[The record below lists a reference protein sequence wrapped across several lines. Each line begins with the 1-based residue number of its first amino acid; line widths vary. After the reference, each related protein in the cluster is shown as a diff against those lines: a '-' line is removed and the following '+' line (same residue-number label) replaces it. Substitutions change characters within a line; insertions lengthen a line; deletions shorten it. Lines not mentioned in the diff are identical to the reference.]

1 MASLFVLVFEL
12 LRGAKDSM
20 WSDEIFSY
28 WAAHQS
34 FGSLI
39 HQLWS
44 REANMGPYYLAL
56 WFWVRIGNSDTWI
69 RLLSAL
75 ATVAAIWG
83 IWVAVRRW
91 SGNRI
96 AAVAVA
102 VFALSPF
109 VLSWSMQARGYSMAM
124 AFTAWALVFAD
135 TLVRG
140 DDRRSGVASAAA
152 FGVMVGLAVASHL
165 AAAGVFVGM
174 IITMVVLA
182 PGRRMVRNLAVAG
195 VSAGV
200 CFAPFAIAVV
210 QDPAQDWIPDLD
222 PQVFLTQLVEAG
234 GGSFAAFLIFVGLVC
249 AVLAVVRDVRFSPYL
264 LAIAGIASGVI
275 CLVIVSI
282 FLRPM
287 FISRYLAPCV
297 PLAVVA
303 AVGGWSWLMPRR
315 WTNRTVSIAA
325 IAIVGAFAV
334 ILGVS
339 LEQTRPVSQDVR
351 GIAAFLET
359 AAEPGDAI
367 VAVPSYFANGLR
379 RYLPAETP
387 THRLM
392 TRTTSPDSLAIV
404 DRKGREFTADRIWV
418 VLQQGRRTAA
428 DGSQEWIAEEF
439 PVVTTR
445 QSFGSLRLELR
456 EKPISG

>member
-1 MASLFVLVFEL
+1 
-12 LRGAKDSM
+12 
-20 WSDEIFSY
+20 
-28 WAAHQS
+28 
-34 FGSLI
+34 
-39 HQLWS
+39 
-44 REANMGPYYLAL
+44 MGPYYLAL

-102 VFALSPF
+102 VFAFSPF

-135 TLVRG
+135 ILVRG
-140 DDRRSGVASAAA
+140 DDRRSGLASAAA
-152 FGVMVGLAVASHL
+152 VGVMVGLAVASHL

-200 CFAPFAIAVV
+200 CFAPFAIAVA
-210 QDPAQDWIPDLD
+210 QDPSQDWIPDLD
-222 PQVFLTQLVEAG
+222 PQVFLKQLVEAG
-234 GGSFAAFLIFVGLVC
+234 GGSFAAFLIVVGLVC
-249 AVLAVVRDVRFSPYL
+249 AILAVVRDVRFRPYL
-264 LAIAGIASGVI
+264 LAIAGIATGVI

-325 IAIVGAFAV
+325 IAVVGAFAV
-334 ILGVS
+334 NLGFS
-339 LEQTRPVSQDVR
+339 LDQTRPVAQDVR
-351 GIAAFLET
+351 GVAAFLEA

-367 VAVPSYFANGLR
+367 VAVPSYFANRVR
-379 RYLPAETP
+379 RYLPAEVP
-387 THRLM
+387 THRLS
-392 TRTTSPDSLAIV
+392 TSTSSSDSLVIV
-404 DRKGREFTADRIWV
+404 DRNGREFAADRIWV
-418 VLQQGRRTAA
+418 VLQQRQRQAA
-428 DGSQEWIAEEF
+428 DSSQDRIAEEF
-439 PVVTTR
+439 PVVTAR
-445 QSFGSLRLELR
+445 HSFGVLRLELR
-456 EKPISG
+456 EKPSSG